1 MDEGMNR
8 IEPTDTSLRQA
19 LADLTNRGW
28 EEEPPGSGILEPP
41 LPKECRERLS
51 MSVSVEIETGEQPY
65 YADPISG
72 NLSTR
77 MPSLNGQEEEE
88 AYLNTHFRYPVGIRV
103 CYGETG
109 DDVLMMEYW
118 DQWYVLL
125 EQRDAEIKAVL
136 AA

>member
-1 MDEGMNR
+1 
-8 IEPTDTSLRQA
+8 
-19 LADLTNRGW
+19 
-28 EEEPPGSGILEPP
+28 
-41 LPKECRERLS
+41 
-51 MSVSVEIETGEQPY
+51 MSVSVEIETGGQPY

-77 MPSLNGQEEEE
+77 IPSLNGQDEEE
-88 AYLNTHFRYPVGIRV
+88 AYLNTHLRYPVGIRV

-118 DQWYVLL
+118 DQWYVFL
-125 EQRDAEIKAVL
+125 EQRDAEIKAAL

>member
-1 MDEGMNR
+1 MNR

-77 MPSLNGQEEEE
+77 IPSLNGQDEEE
-88 AYLNTHFRYPVGIRV
+88 AYLNT
-103 CYGETG
+103 C
-109 DDVLMMEYW
+109 
-118 DQWYVLL
+118 LL
-125 EQRDAEIKAVL
+125 YTSPSPRDGLLSRMPSSA
-136 AA
+136 